1 MAEQLRM
8 TAELRAWLTGL
19 RSSDPGAARAIGAVM
34 LALLTAGGKLGQPLV
49 RELGPA
55 AALDDTHLAL
65 DRAYQRGLD
74 ITQETRRAAADAATA
89 RKRAADQVEAAQ
101 ALVTRFQDHRR
112 RAVAAGQEQLV
123 SQLAGEE
130 ATARDHLAGLTLL
143 LDRAAAAEGRLSAFA
158 QRLQRSVDA
167 FRTRK
172 EVLEASYTAA
182 AIERLIDNAM
192 TALATEAGP
201 SPAATGSG
209 PAGSGTARS
218 GTAGSGEAESN
229 TVRSVIVDRPREIR
243 SAIQTFN
250 QEIQNEYQ
258 QAGLDCPV
266 LVDGQRAPDILEL
279 RPPGPDCT
287 VRILFAFEP
296 ADVPLLL
303 AVRQPPDQA
312 EDGARL
318 AAERLQRARADA
330 ALAMPPGQAG
340 PVSYDAQS
348 FLSEFFAAESQE
360 IRTRAA
366 DLAARASS
374 RTLAQT
380 RIWMGLS
387 QTQVAERMNVR
398 QERISAIERGELT
411 AAEVRTLAAY
421 VRALGGRLEVA
432 ADFAGERIVLR

>member
-1 MAEQLRM
+1 M
-8 TAELRAWLTGL
+8 
-19 RSSDPGAARAIGAVM
+19 
-34 LALLTAGGKLGQPLV
+34 
-49 RELGPA
+49 
-55 AALDDTHLAL
+55 
-65 DRAYQRGLD
+65 
-74 ITQETRRAAADAATA
+74 
-89 RKRAADQVEAAQ
+89 
-101 ALVTRFQDHRR
+101 
-112 RAVAAGQEQLV
+112 
-123 SQLAGEE
+123 
-130 ATARDHLAGLTLL
+130 
-143 LDRAAAAEGRLSAFA
+143 
-158 QRLQRSVDA
+158 
-167 FRTRK
+167 
-172 EVLEASYTAA
+172 
-182 AIERLIDNAM
+182 
-192 TALATEAGP
+192 
-201 SPAATGSG
+201 
-209 PAGSGTARS
+209 
-218 GTAGSGEAESN
+218 
-229 TVRSVIVDRPREIR
+229 IVGRPREIR
-243 SAIQTFN
+243 SAIQAFN
-250 QEIQNEYQ
+250 QEIRNEYQ

-303 AVRQPPDQA
+303 AVRQSPDQA
-312 EDGARL
+312 EDVVRL
-318 AAERLQRARADA
+318 AAERLHRARADA
-330 ALAMPPGQAG
+330 APAIPPGPITPDRAG